1 MDRKAS
7 SKNKKIKVYNM
18 GGVFMEIKLNERE
31 LMVVLDALVEALAFD
46 NDADDIRDVYNR
58 IIKQTNI
65 DKYEILE

>member
-7 SKNKKIKVYNM
+7 SKNKKIRIYNM
-18 GGVFMEIKLNERE
+18 GGIFMEIKLNEEE
-31 LMVVLDALVEALAFD
+31 LMIVLDALVEALAFD
-46 NDADDIRDVYNR
+46 NDADDIRDVYNK

>member
-31 LMVVLDALVEALAFD
+31 LMVVLDSLVEALAFD

-58 IIKQTNI
+58 IIKQANI

>member
-1 MDRKAS
+1 
-7 SKNKKIKVYNM
+7 
-18 GGVFMEIKLNERE
+18 MEIKLNEKE
-31 LMVVLDALVEALAFD
+31 LMIVLDALVEALAFD

>member
-7 SKNKKIKVYNM
+7 SKNKKIRIYNM
-18 GGVFMEIKLNERE
+18 GGIFMEIKLNEEE
-31 LMVVLDALVEALAFD
+31 LMIVLDALVEALAFD

>member
-7 SKNKKIKVYNM
+7 SKNKKIKVYNI

-31 LMVVLDALVEALAFD
+31 LMVVLDSLVEALAFD

>member
-7 SKNKKIKVYNM
+7 SKNEKIKVYNM

-31 LMVVLDALVEALAFD
+31 LMVVLDSLVEALAFD

>member
-1 MDRKAS
+1 
-7 SKNKKIKVYNM
+7 
-18 GGVFMEIKLNERE
+18 MEIKLNERE
-31 LMVVLDALVEALAFD
+31 LMVVLDSLVEALTFD

>member
-7 SKNKKIKVYNM
+7 SKNKKIRIYNM
-18 GGVFMEIKLNERE
+18 GGIFMEIKLNEKE
-31 LMVVLDALVEALAFD
+31 LMIVLDSLVEALAFD

>member
-18 GGVFMEIKLNERE
+18 GGIFMEIKLNEKE
-31 LMVVLDALVEALAFD
+31 LMIVLDSLVEALTFD

>member
-18 GGVFMEIKLNERE
+18 GEVFMEIKLNERE
-31 LMVVLDALVEALAFD
+31 LMVVLDSLVEALAFD

>member
-7 SKNKKIKVYNM
+7 SKNKKIRIYNM
-18 GGVFMEIKLNERE
+18 GGIFMEIKLNEKE
-31 LMVVLDALVEALAFD
+31 LMIVLDSLVEALAFD

-58 IIKQTNI
+58 IIKQANI

>member
-58 IIKQTNI
+58 IIKQANI

>member
-31 LMVVLDALVEALAFD
+31 LMVVLDSLVEALAFD
-46 NDADDIRDVYNR
+46 NDADDISDVYNR

>member
-7 SKNKKIKVYNM
+7 SKNKKIRIYNM
-18 GGVFMEIKLNERE
+18 GGIFMEIKLNEKE
-31 LMVVLDALVEALAFD
+31 LMIVLDSLVEALAFD
-46 NDADDIRDVYNR
+46 NDVDDIRDVYNR

>member
-31 LMVVLDALVEALAFD
+31 LMVVLDSLVEALAFD

>member
-31 LMVVLDALVEALAFD
+31 LMVVLDSLVEALAFD

-58 IIKQTNI
+58 IIKQNNI